1 MCTSSFVRQDT
12 RADPIRR
19 LDELKLT
26 DYFFVDRTNSSTVR
40 PAARI
45 RLLRVPGAT
54 LRWFGIESVAQ
65 LPSFTRIKWLP
76 FCRTIYQ
83 PSRLNVDAT
92 RFPLRTGRAAIS
104 DGNFDLLDLDRQRK
118 AAFRTNLEAKPDC
131 LANVFESLLLG
142 LTLAYAARN
151 RRTFCNPSTG
161 FVSVD
166 GDGEFHSFNVGL
178 AD

>member
-1 MCTSSFVRQDT
+1 MFQERLYDGLEL
-12 RADPIRR
+12 RALP
-19 LDELKLT
+19 
-26 DYFFVDRTNSSTVR
+26 S
-40 PAARI
+40 
-45 RLLRVPGAT
+45 
-54 LRWFGIESVAQ
+54 

-76 FCRTIYQ
+76 FCRTISQ
-83 PSRLNVDAT
+83 PSRLNAEAT

-104 DGNFDLLDLDRQRK
+104 YGNFDLLDLDRQRK

-131 LANVFESLLLG
+131 LANVLESFMLG

-151 RRTFCNPSTG
+151 RRTFCNPNTG

-166 GDGEFHSFNVGL
+166 GDGEFHRFNVGL